1 MIWNQ
6 GAADF
11 QQGLI
16 DLFLMPVR
24 HHTSLE
30 LHTVA
35 KYVTRIDCGC
45 AANLVIAINEREYRE
60 LSPSIQPV
68 LLEAVEETV
77 QHFSEAVAH
86 QTTR

>member
-1 MIWNQ
+1 LT
-6 GAADF
+6 AAA
-11 QQGLI
+11 
-16 DLFLMPVR
+16 P
-24 HHTSLE
+24 
-30 LHTVA
+30 
-35 KYVTRIDCGC
+35 
-45 AANLVIAINEREYRE
+45 ANLVIAINEREYRE